1 MTNTSNTKTTELIGS
16 IKRQREQLEKEIN
29 FLNNSKDFIALKKR
43 VGNTLLLWKIPK
55 DKKERDSH
63 IKEAYKP
70 FKSKSTVG
78 RVLNIHKSLYT
89 LTISFEHIS
98 LQYSIKA
105 DTCRTVVIRDYNI
118 DNRRQQ
124 IKFLEAKLKKI
135 QGGLDVKSKSNSK
148 SAE

>member
-1 MTNTSNTKTTELIGS
+1 MTNTNNAKTTELIGS
-16 IKRQREQLEKEIN
+16 IKRQIEQLEKEIN
-29 FLNNSKDFIALKKR
+29 FLNNSKDFTALKKR

-55 DKKERDSH
+55 DRKERDSY
-63 IKEAYKP
+63 IKEVYKP
-70 FKSKSTVG
+70 FKSKSTIG
-78 RVLNIHKSLYT
+78 RVINIYKALYS

-124 IKFLEAKLKKI
+124 IKFLEAKLRKI
-135 QGGLDVKSKSNSK
+135 QGDLDAESESNSK
-148 SAE
+148 SA